1 MIQNNR
7 KQTFKAQLKVELEE
21 TDVYGN
27 NTNEPVVNDLR
38 DFVLPQDYWNS
49 YTDETKA
56 KYEGHIAIINNRSV
70 DDLKDILKW

>member
-38 DFVLPQDYWNS
+38 DFVIP
-49 YTDETKA
+49 
-56 KYEGHIAIINNRSV
+56 
-70 DDLKDILKW
+70 